1 VTTYVFLG
9 STLEATA
16 VRGVIDAVVLPP
28 VQQGD
33 VYRLTLRRPQAIG
46 IVDGRFQDVPAVWH
60 KEILWA
66 ITQGVPVYGS
76 ASMGALRA
84 AELSVFGMRGVGW
97 VFEAYRDGA
106 IEDDDEVAVS
116 HGSRDEGFAV
126 RSEAMVNIRR
136 TLAAAQLA
144 GVVGAH
150 TGAALADLVK
160 AEFYP
165 LRSYPLM
172 LRLGRQVGLPTAEL
186 DALATWLPAHRVDQK
201 RADAI
206 AMLRVM
212 ADDLAAG

>member
-144 GVVGAH
+144 EVVGAH